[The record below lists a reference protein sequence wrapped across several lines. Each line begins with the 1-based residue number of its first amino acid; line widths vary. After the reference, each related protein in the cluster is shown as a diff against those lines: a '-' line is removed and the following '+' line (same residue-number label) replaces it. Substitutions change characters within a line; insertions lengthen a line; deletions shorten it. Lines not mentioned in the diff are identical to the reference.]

1 MNKKFWQ
8 TLDWYHCTREDL
20 EKDTGHSLVQVLRRS
35 GLLWKMTVL
44 KEFGIIS
51 RKRCCWNSQKA
62 DVRFSVLRLYCP
74 EVSSKAKDMENCR
87 FTLLPLWKQLR
98 LFRIFVSANQ
108 LNLYGAVAEMCEEYE
123 SFHDRSRW
131 PITVMGQSV
140 LLSENKREVHL
151 ENDDPAYQNF
161 VLQWYEERIERL
173 SQQDRLSKFCMD
185 AGFQSVVEIGQYFT
199 TKNNGEQILCN
210 GLSWIHS
217 SKKRW
222 IITTKRVDLGK
233 HKKIGPVLKVTS
245 SSLHGQHG
253 VVIRIL
259 SLSENNTH
267 SWVRISHGSNN
278 FVMDPKRND
287 TEVPEDQPEEQAI
300 QLNGKNGACRSKEKA
315 KPQRSELVDKSP
327 SIIPMNAR
335 NWIDIEPE
343 SHSLSAYEVSKKIIH
358 LLRQQEQ
365 WEENGA
371 VPFLE
376 NKTTYSESICTNSLL
391 VRQSMGS
398 MLGSR
403 RRSKMEISVLHW
415 CFRNNSFFPS
425 SSRTYRTKSYWS
437 FIAGQCNSAWNI
449 PSHRR

>member
-1 MNKKFWQ
+1 MMTQQIKTFYCSDTKNELRGFHNKIDWVKFVWMQ
-8 TLDWYHCTREDL
+8 DFRVLLRLD
-20 EKDTGHSLVQVLRRS
+20 S
-35 GLLWKMTVL
+35 
-44 KEFGIIS
+44 IS
-51 RKRCCWNSQKA
+51 RLKT
-62 DVRFSVLRLYCP
+62 
-74 EVSSKAKDMENCR
+74 MENNFYAMACR
-87 FTLLPLWKQLR
+87 EYTLPRKDG
-98 LFRIFVSANQ
+98 S
-108 LNLYGAVAEMCEEYE
+108 
-123 SFHDRSRW
+123 
-131 PITVMGQSV
+131 
-140 LLSENKREVHL
+140 
-151 ENDDPAYQNF
+151 
-161 VLQWYEERIERL
+161 
-173 SQQDRLSKFCMD
+173 SQPR
-185 AGFQSVVEIGQYFT
+185 G
-199 TKNNGEQILCN
+199 
-210 GLSWIHS
+210 WIW
-217 SKKRW
+217 RN
-222 IITTKRVDLGK
+222 
-233 HKKIGPVLKVTS
+233 KKIGPVLKVTS

-300 QLNGKNGACRSKEKA
+300 QLNGKNCACRSKEKA
-315 KPQRSELVDKSP
+315 KPQRKELVDKSP

-343 SHSLSAYEVSKKIIH
+343 NRSLSAYEVSKKVIH